1 MCGRFEL
8 VDGERVLT
16 RFHITGIPPR
26 LLDNRDVRPTTDIAA
41 IVQDNQLQLMKWWL
55 IPSWSKTGTVDSK
68 HPTFNAR
75 AEGIETRASFRS
87 PLRHTRC
94 IIPASAF
101 FEWTGQLG
109 HKTKYRIAR
118 KDGDYFGF
126 AGLYDVWHDPATQHD
141 VKSCTII
148 TTTPNTLMQ
157 SIHARMPVIL
167 LPEQEQDWLNPD
179 LVEPE
184 HIVSFL
190 RPYPDDL
197 LEAARVA

>member
-8 VDGERVLT
+8 VDGERVFT
-16 RFHITGIPPR
+16 RFHIVGTQPR

-41 IVQDNQLQLMKWWL
+41 IVQDHELQLMQWWL

-68 HPTFNAR
+68 RPTFNAR
-75 AEGIETRASFRS
+75 AEGIETKASFRG
-87 PLRHTRC
+87 PLRHSRC

-101 FEWTGQLG
+101 FEWKGQPG

-118 KDGDYFGF
+118 KDGEYFGF
-126 AGLYDVWHDPATQHD
+126 AGLYDVWHDPATQHE

-157 SIHARMPVIL
+157 SIHTRMPVIL

-184 HIVSFL
+184 QIVSFL